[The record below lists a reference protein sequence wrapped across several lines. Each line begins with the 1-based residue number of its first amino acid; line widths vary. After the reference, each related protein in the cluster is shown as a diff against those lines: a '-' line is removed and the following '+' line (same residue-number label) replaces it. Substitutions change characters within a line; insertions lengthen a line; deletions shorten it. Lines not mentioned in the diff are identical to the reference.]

1 MTIQEHEHQDRVQ
14 ELIYDNVR
22 NGLLERYTN
31 FVRISLDLGAI
42 TSWVNSE
49 MAQEF
54 QFDLI

>member
-42 TSWVNSE
+42 TSWVNSA